1 MKKTI
6 RYLLS
11 GLALL
16 SLGACTSSDNED
28 GSGGND
34 GGLTFVTVVSFN
46 IRVDN
51 AADGDNAWDNRK
63 PASAA
68 MIRQERPTVM
78 GLQEA
83 QPHQITYLAKNCP
96 DRRGPS
102 CFSATAADY
111 LSVRATRFSL
121 MRAFLPVRSRR

>member
-96 DRRGPS
+96 DHTGSVFVGKEKRRKEQVS
-102 CFSATAADY
+102 SSQIFD
-111 LSVRATRFSL
+111 SL
-121 MRAFLPVRSRR
+121 FCICSEQ